1 MELIQMLDEIK
12 KKKQIDNQSLAYL
25 LNVNKSQITR
35 WYNGS
40 LPKLENLRR
49 VKKVYDELSSNCRQA

>member
-12 KKKQIDNQSLAYL
+12 KRRRIDNQNLAYL

-40 LPKLENLRR
+40 IPKVENLRR
-49 VKKVYDELSSNCRQA
+49 VKKVYDELN